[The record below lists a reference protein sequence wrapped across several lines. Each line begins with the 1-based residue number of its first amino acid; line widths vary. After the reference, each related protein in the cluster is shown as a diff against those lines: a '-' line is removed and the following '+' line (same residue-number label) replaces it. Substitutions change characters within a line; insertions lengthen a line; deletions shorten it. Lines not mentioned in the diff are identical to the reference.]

1 MVHRFWALH
10 STVDQDG
17 EVGHENI
24 VLILLYLCC
33 LDFLTHLVKMI
44 LLFKNI
50 KLKDLEKN
58 SSFLASKLNEL
69 VVTNHTRYHK
79 SVEKSLA

>member
-44 LLFKNI
+44 CFFLHVILYGWNMKNN
-50 KLKDLEKN
+50 L
-58 SSFLASKLNEL
+58 
-69 VVTNHTRYHK
+69 
-79 SVEKSLA
+79 SLDMLPLQ

>member
-10 STVDQDG
+10 STGDQDG

-44 LLFKNI
+44 FFSALFSDFVR
-50 KLKDLEKN
+50 LELEK
-58 SSFLASKLNEL
+58 
-69 VVTNHTRYHK
+69 
-79 SVEKSLA
+79 